1 MMPGGFG
8 DVYECTEDIII
19 LANNMKEK
27 VENTLGETYEVFE
40 PILYTSQIVAGTNY
54 NIKVHV
60 GEQRFIH
67 MKIYVPLPV
76 YNAPNELLEC
86 ESDKTLF
93 DPLR

>member
-8 DVYECTEDIII
+8 DVYECTEEIII

-27 VENTLGETYEVFE
+27 VENILGEKYEVFE
-40 PILYTSQIVAGTNY
+40 PVLYTSQVVAGTNY

-67 MKIYVPLPV
+67 IKIYVPLPV

-86 ESDKTLF
+86 ESDKTLA

>member
-27 VENTLGETYEVFE
+27 VENILGEKYEVFE
-40 PILYTSQIVAGTNY
+40 PVLYTSQVVAGTNY

-67 MKIYVPLPV
+67 IKIYVPLPV

-86 ESDKTLF
+86 ESDKTLA